1 MASTK
6 VKIPTIDFSN
16 EELKPNTPLWESTKV
31 QLFEAFQEYGCIEA
45 IYGENPNEIREGIFD
60 IEKKIFEFPLETKMK
75 NHSEIPLHIG
85 YIGQIPHLPSYE
97 SLCIPNFLAPQS
109 VENFANI
116 FWPHGNP
123 EFWYVYFN
131 LRIDKSLEATIKL
144 ILCILLIIYFNNN
157 KVRFKIN
164 LVKSYA
170 NSLLKLDE
178 MIKRMIL
185 ENLGLEKHINE
196 LLDNFVLFRFTHY
209 KGTLSINKDE
219 NDKYDGLGA
228 HTDNNFLTF
237 IAQNQVNGLQI
248 NKNGEWINATISPNS
263 FVVLSGDSFK
273 AWTNGRL
280 HSPLHRVA
288 MPREND
294 RLSLQFNTLSKPG
307 HFIEAPKELVDE
319 KHPLLFKPY
328 EMHGLFNYV
337 ASNPGTPNAFQAY
350 CGV

>member
-16 EELKPNTPLWESTKV
+16 PELKPNTPLWESTKI
-31 QLFEAFQEYGCIEA
+31 QLFEALQEYGCIEA
-45 IYGENPNEIREGIFD
+45 IYGENPNETREGIFD
-60 IEKKIFEFPLETKMK
+60 IEKKLFEFPLETKMK

-97 SLCIPNFLAPQS
+97 SLCIPNFLNPQS

-123 EFWYVYFN
+123 EF
-131 LRIDKSLEATIKL
+131 
-144 ILCILLIIYFNNN
+144 C
-157 KVRFKIN
+157 N

-178 MIKRMIL
+178 MMKRMIL
-185 ENLGLEKHINE
+185 ENLGLETHINE

-209 KGTLSINKDE
+209 KGPSIINKDE
-219 NDKYDGLGA
+219 NNKYDGLGA

-248 NKNGEWINATISPNS
+248 NKNGEWIDASISPNS

-273 AWTNGRL
+273 VSVT
-280 HSPLHRVA
+280 
-288 MPREND
+288 
-294 RLSLQFNTLSKPG
+294 
-307 HFIEAPKELVDE
+307 HF
-319 KHPLLFKPY
+319 F
-328 EMHGLFNYV
+328 
-337 ASNPGTPNAFQAY
+337 
-350 CGV
+350 

>member
-16 EELKPNTPLWESTKV
+16 QELKPNTPLWESTKI
-31 QLFEAFQEYGCIEA
+31 QLFDALQEYGCIEA
-45 IYGENPNEIREGIFD
+45 ILYDKNLNEIREGLFD
-60 IEKKIFEFPLETKMK
+60 FSKKLFEFPLETKMK
-75 NHSEIPLHIG
+75 NISEVQYHIG
-85 YIGQIPHLPSYE
+85 YIGQIPHLPFYE
-97 SLCIPNFLAPQS
+97 SLGIPDFLAPQS

-123 EFWYVYFN
+123 EF
-131 LRIDKSLEATIKL
+131 
-144 ILCILLIIYFNNN
+144 C
-157 KVRFKIN
+157 N

-170 NSLLKLDE
+170 NSLLKLDQI
-178 MIKRMIL
+178 IKRMIL

-196 LLDNFVLFRFTHY
+196 LLDNFALFRFSHY
-209 KGTLSINKDE
+209 KGSLSINKDE

-248 NKNGEWINATISPNS
+248 NKNGEWINASISPNS
-263 FVVLSGDSFK
+263 FIVLSCDSFK

-288 MPREND
+288 MPREGD

-328 EMHGLFNYV
+328 EMLGLLNYV
-337 ASNPGTPNAFQAY
+337 ASNAGTPNAFQAY

>member
-16 EELKPNTPLWESTKV
+16 EELKPNTPLWESTKI

-116 FWPHGNP
+116 FWPNGNP
-123 EFWYVYFN
+123 EF
-131 LRIDKSLEATIKL
+131 
-144 ILCILLIIYFNNN
+144 C
-157 KVRFKIN
+157 N

-178 MIKRMIL
+178 MIKIMIL

-209 KGTLSINKDE
+209 KGSLSINKDE

-248 NKNGEWINATISPNS
+248 NKNGEWINASISPNS

>member
-6 VKIPTIDFSN
+6 VKLPTIDFSN
-16 EELKPNTPLWESTKV
+16 PELKPNTPLWESTKI
-31 QLFEAFQEYGCIEA
+31 QLFEALKEYGCIEA
-45 IYGENPNEIREGIFD
+45 IYGKNPNEIREGVFD
-60 IEKKIFEFPLETKMK
+60 IAKKIFEFPLETKMK

-97 SLCIPNFLAPQS
+97 SLCIPNFLNPQS
-109 VENFANI
+109 VENFSNI

-123 EFWYVYFN
+123 EF
-131 LRIDKSLEATIKL
+131 
-144 ILCILLIIYFNNN
+144 C
-157 KVRFKIN
+157 N

-178 MIKRMIL
+178 MMKRMIL

-209 KGTLSINKDE
+209 KGSSIINKDE
-219 NDKYDGLGA
+219 NNKYDGLGA

-248 NKNGEWINATISPNS
+248 NKNGEWIDASISPNS

-288 MPREND
+288 IPREND

-337 ASNPGTPNAFQAY
+337 ASNPGTADAFKAY

>member
-16 EELKPNTPLWESTKV
+16 EELKPNTPLWESTKI
-31 QLFEAFQEYGCIEA
+31 QLFEALQEYGCIEA
-45 IYGENPNEIREGIFD
+45 ILYDKNLNEIREGLFD
-60 IEKKIFEFPLETKMK
+60 FSKKLFEFPLETKMK
-75 NHSEIPLHIG
+75 NISEVQYHIG

-97 SLCIPNFLAPQS
+97 SLGIPDFLAPQS

-116 FWPHGNP
+116 FWPHGNH
-123 EFWYVYFN
+123 EF
-131 LRIDKSLEATIKL
+131 
-144 ILCILLIIYFNNN
+144 C
-157 KVRFKIN
+157 N

-170 NSLLKLDE
+170 SSLLKLDQI
-178 MIKRMIL
+178 IKRMIL

-196 LLDNFVLFRFTHY
+196 LLDNFALFRFSHY
-209 KGTLSINKDE
+209 KGSLSINKDE
-219 NDKYDGLGA
+219 NDKYDGLSA

-280 HSPLHRVA
+280 HSPLHRVE
-288 MPREND
+288 MPKEGD

-328 EMHGLFNYV
+328 EMLGLLNYV
-337 ASNPGTPNAFQAY
+337 ASNAGTPNAFQAY

>member
-16 EELKPNTPLWESTKV
+16 EELKPNTPLWESTKIK
-31 QLFEAFQEYGCIEA
+31 LFEAFQEYGCIEA

-123 EFWYVYFN
+123 EF
-131 LRIDKSLEATIKL
+131 
-144 ILCILLIIYFNNN
+144 C
-157 KVRFKIN
+157 N

-209 KGTLSINKDE
+209 KGSLSINKDE

-248 NKNGEWINATISPNS
+248 NKNGEWINASISPNS

-307 HFIEAPKELVDE
+307 HFIEAPKQLVDE

-337 ASNPGTPNAFQAY
+337 ASNPGIPNAFQAY